1 MFFLLAASQS
11 LAHIYGDYGRV
22 ELPIVKSGVSPD
34 ADSTAREK
42 AFPLANLRRK
52 APSIARNAVFRSLTT
67 TVLGAPA
74 YFLLL
79 RQPVW
84 HWTYS
89 ILKHVYTLPK
99 AARPTTIPPMPVDLM
114 VRFAVQG
121 LLLALLW
128 EFSNA
133 AFDAYVADA
142 PLKKGGY
149 LTDESK
155 DPNGSLLAGLKA
167 KKDLPRNFAFW
178 ELSLIA
184 HRSTARRAMIYNEIE
199 RPGGSAWSQLVMI
212 CLGELQAMVKRIQ
225 DIQTPATAAKA
236 QPSQPPQLQNLPK
249 LSNPLKQDQIFS
261 NPAPPT
267 TTYRTI
273 QTNVGTF
280 AKAYGQSPGA
290 HDPVTPQAKKLLM
303 YGKEKIM
310 PRLSEETQKELSPQ
324 TWYSQAQGLAARFMR
339 SPMGFPF
346 RQTAPRQL
354 NAVVLGTPTGSL
366 STIVDAVTSISKLAV
381 CSIKESMYGQVSAD
395 VANIVRTFTSTIGV
409 LENVVQT
416 MPISWTDL
424 DAEGRPRTG
433 RGSPE
438 VDTILVAL
446 RQGLTELLNEFG
458 EYADNINL
466 SPAEVRRAKAAVAGK
481 K

>member
-1 MFFLLAASQS
+1 MFFLLAANQS
-11 LAHIYGDYGRV
+11 LAHIYGDCGRFQ
-22 ELPIVKSGVSPD
+22 LPVDKSGTSPGE
-34 ADSTAREK
+34 DSSAREQ
-42 AFPLANLRRK
+42 AFPLATLRRK
-52 APSIARNAVFRSLTT
+52 APMIIRNAVSRSLTT
-67 TVLGAPA
+67 IVLGAPA

-84 HWTYS
+84 QWTYS
-89 ILKHVYTLPK
+89 IFKHVFTLPK
-99 AARPTTIPPMPVDLM
+99 ATRPTTIPPMPVDLM
-114 VRFAVQG
+114 LRFAVQG

-167 KKDLPRNFAFW
+167 KKELPRNFAFW

-184 HRSTARRAMIYNEIE
+184 HRSSARRAMIYNEIE

-212 CLGELQAMVKRIQ
+212 CLGELQTMANRIQ
-225 DIQTPATAAKA
+225 DVQTATTALDA
-236 QPSQPPQLQNLPK
+236 QSSQPAQVQSLPK
-249 LSNPLKQDQIFS
+249 LGNPLKQDQIFS
-261 NPAPPT
+261 NPAPPK
-267 TTYRTI
+267 TTYKTI
-273 QTNVGTF
+273 ATNVGTF

-290 HDPVTPQAKKLLM
+290 HDPVTPQAKKLLT
-303 YGKEKIM
+303 YSKEKIM
-310 PRLSEETQKELSPQ
+310 PRLSDETQKELSPQ
-324 TWYSQAQGLAARFMR
+324 TWYNQAQGFAAKFMR
-339 SPMGFPF
+339 SPVGVPF

-381 CSIKESMYGQVSAD
+381 CSIKESMYGQVSSD
-395 VANIVRTFTSTIGV
+395 VANIVRTFTSTIEA

-416 MPISWTDL
+416 MSISWTDL
-424 DAEGRPRTG
+424 DSEGRPRTS
-433 RGSPE
+433 RGSSE
-438 VDTILVAL
+438 VDIILAAL

-466 SPAEVRRAKAAVAGK
+466 SPAEVRRAKEAVGGK